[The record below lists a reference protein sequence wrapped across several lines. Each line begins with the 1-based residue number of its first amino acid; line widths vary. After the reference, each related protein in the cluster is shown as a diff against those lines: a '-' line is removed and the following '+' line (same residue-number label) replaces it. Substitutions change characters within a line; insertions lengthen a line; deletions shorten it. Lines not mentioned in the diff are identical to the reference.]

1 MITTKADYEA
11 VFNDGPLGFKL
22 NAKSADAKFAK
33 VTTVEEGG
41 QAAQGGV
48 TVGDIV
54 VAEDMGAKNIAEVM
68 AAMNTKPRPLTI
80 PFRRGMRPTSGYMY
94 SL

>member
-1 MITTKADYEA
+1 MIIIKADYEV
-11 VFNDGPLGFKL
+11 VFNDRPLGFKL

-33 VTTVEEGG
+33 VKTVEEGG
-41 QAAQGGV
+41 QAAQGRV

-54 VAEDMGAKNIAEVM
+54 VASDMGAKNIAEVR

-80 PFRRGMRPTSGYMY
+80 PFRRSMRPTSGYVY